1 MAQLILNHLT
11 KHFGGGRPAVS
22 DVSLTLR
29 EGGFLALL
37 GPSGCGKTTVLRM
50 IAGFEQPTDGS
61 IDFGERRLSDA
72 SRALPPERRNMAMVF
87 QSYALWPHMTV
98 AENVGYPL
106 KVRGISGEAWRRSVG
121 EALALVK
128 LTDYADR
135 RPAALSGGQRQRVAL
150 ARCLVTSP
158 DVVLL
163 DEPLAN
169 LDQHLRKSMEETFR
183 IFHERSGATMIYV
196 THDQA
201 EAMALATDV
210 AVMSEGRLMQMA
222 SPAEIYARPEGAVVG
237 GLIGRGS
244 VLRLPLS
251 EGAPR
256 ALEWPALR
264 TALGGMREAGAS
276 NGAIR
281 DVPMR
286 DVLVR
291 PEHVRR
297 DGEGVALRVI
307 ACSFEGER
315 FALTLSLPDGQALKA
330 YGDQAMKPGETGRFV
345 VGRGWRL

>member
-1 MAQLILNHLT
+1 MAQLILNHVT

-22 DVSLTLR
+22 DVSLTVR

-50 IAGFEQPTDGS
+50 IAGFEQPSDGS

-72 SRALPPERRNMAMVF
+72 ARALPPERRNMAMVF
-87 QSYALWPHMTV
+87 QSYALWPQMTV

-106 KVRGISGEAWRRSVG
+106 KVRGISGSAWQRSVAD
-121 EALALVK
+121 ALALVK

-210 AVMSEGRLMQMA
+210 AVMHEGRLMQMA
-222 SPAEIYARPEGAVVG
+222 PPAEIYARPEGAVVG

-244 VLRLPLS
+244 VLKLAVPEGMPRAMDWPTLRSALAGVRM
-251 EGAPR
+251 EGA
-256 ALEWPALR
+256 
-264 TALGGMREAGAS
+264 GDGA
-276 NGAIR
+276 
-281 DVPMR
+281 VR

-291 PEHVRR
+291 PEHVRH
-297 DGEGVALRVI
+297 DGEGMALRVVS
-307 ACSFEGER
+307 CVFEGER
-315 FALTLSLPDGQALKA
+315 FALTLALPDGQSLKA
-330 YGDQAMKPGETGRFV
+330 YGDRAIMPGDTARFV
-345 VGRGWRL
+345 MSQGWRL